1 MSLSR
6 DQCDG
11 RMSTTLDNK
20 YPHEKEEGLDMSIG
34 VLRSLGY
41 PFSFFLLTRGLSN
54 PFSFSLGSRYA
65 L

>member
-20 YPHEKEEGLDMSIG
+20 YPHEEEESLDMSIG
-34 VLRSLGY
+34 GSRSLGY
-41 PFSFFLLTRGLSN
+41 PFSLFLLTRGLSN
-54 PFSFSLGSRYA
+54 PVSFSLGGRDA